1 MSDAVPQRYCDHKN
15 RKDQVFEPAEDAGDP
30 GSGNLRDRD
39 LMQQLL
45 EKPEGTEPS
54 ADSPAQNHTIE
65 KQNPDNIPACTMTGR
80 CHGILKRAERA
91 CADSARA

>member
-1 MSDAVPQRYCDHKN
+1 MGLPEEAPEHLQSACRTDVFAERRQRHIVSDAVPQRYCDHKN

-54 ADSPAQNHTIE
+54 ADSPAQNHTI
-65 KQNPDNIPACTMTGR
+65 
-80 CHGILKRAERA
+80 
-91 CADSARA
+91 